1 MFPQLLY
8 RDTLFIA
15 FSTSNSFVWS
25 NVYLQRNKMFI
36 LCVTPKLTAVLN
48 PVVIFVTL
56 ELYFNL
62 PFHYN
67 PTLELN
73 STDWTDKPIILKK
86 LPFLPA
92 PDSQVIVVII
102 VAYSGASVNIWR
114 FMWVGIMTEL
124 TSVFPGDSSNH
135 SSAFDPFSKERPLGR
150 NYL

>member
-1 MFPQLLY
+1 MDTLNVFPQLLY

-15 FSTSNSFVWS
+15 FSTSNSFIWS
-25 NVYLQRNKMFI
+25 SVYLQRNKMFI

-73 STDWTDKPIILKK
+73 LIPQIGQINQSFGRNC
-86 LPFLPA
+86 PFYQPLIPRWLLSLLW
-92 PDSQVIVVII
+92 PTVVL
-102 VAYSGASVNIWR
+102 
-114 FMWVGIMTEL
+114 EL
-124 TSVFPGDSSNH
+124 TFEDSCEKESCLCRLQTPAFPGDSSDQ
-135 SSAFDPFSKERPLGR
+135 DPFST
-150 NYL
+150 